1 MKTLLTVL
9 ASVIATLALTSFLAK
24 TTITSGFADDVL
36 RTEVGQVVYRW
47 LWKSLGIVGGEDGEL
62 LLIGV
67 VFCLMLIPS
76 ALLCFFLIGCLK
88 KAMASQNTL
97 DE

>member
-1 MKTLLTVL
+1 MKKFLTVL
-9 ASVIATLALTSFLAK
+9 ASVIATFTLTSLLAK

-47 LWKSLGIVGGEDGEL
+47 LWKSLGIIGGEDGEL

-76 ALLCFFLIGCLK
+76 ALLCFFLMGWLR
-88 KAMASQNTL
+88 KAMAKQNAL

>member
-1 MKTLLTVL
+1 MKTLLTAL
-9 ASVIATLALTSFLAK
+9 ANLIATFALTSFLAK

-36 RTEVGQVVYRW
+36 RTEAGQAVYRW
-47 LWKSLGIVGGEDGEL
+47 LWECLGIVGGEDGEL
-62 LLIGV
+62 LLIAV

-76 ALLCFFLIGCLK
+76 TLLCFFLIGCLK